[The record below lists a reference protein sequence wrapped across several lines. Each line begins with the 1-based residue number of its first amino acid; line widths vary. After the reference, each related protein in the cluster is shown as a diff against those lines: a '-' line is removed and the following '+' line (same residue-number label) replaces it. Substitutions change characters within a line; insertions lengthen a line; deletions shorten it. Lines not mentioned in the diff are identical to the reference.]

1 MKRVLV
7 APLDWGLG
15 HATRCIPI
23 IRALQARGCSVLLA
37 ASGDALQ
44 VLRQEF
50 PSLFYATLPAY
61 RPRYPAEGESMVWV
75 MAQQLPKFLR
85 VIRREHIALE
95 RIVREQ
101 SVDLVIADNRYG
113 CWSASVP
120 SIFITHQCTILMPR
134 RFGWLASIVARMNQR
149 SIKRFTRCWLPDYP
163 GEASLAGKLVECG
176 EPVRGSGQ
184 RYIGALSRLLP
195 ATPRQKRYDL
205 VCVFSGPEP
214 QRTLLEQLVTAQV
227 NASTLRVL
235 IVRGLPG
242 GRTLPPLET
251 RAEVVNFLA
260 SDALQEALEVS
271 HCVLARSGFS
281 TVMDL
286 AHVGGNAIF
295 VPTPGQTE
303 QAYLAARLTEKK
315 VAYSV
320 AQQDFH
326 LDTAWHQVPLYT
338 GFKPAVGA
346 RDVLLHGA
354 IDEALM
360 LS

>member
-23 IRALQARGCSVLLA
+23 IRALQARGCTVLLA
-37 ASGDALQ
+37 GSGDSLQ
-44 VLRQEF
+44 LLREEF
-50 PSLFYATLPAY
+50 PSLFYAALPAY
-61 RPRYPAEGESMVWV
+61 QPRYPATGGSMVWA
-75 MAQQLPKFLR
+75 MAQQLPKFLT
-85 VIRREHIALE
+85 VIRREHVALE
-95 RIVREQ
+95 RLVREQ

-134 RFGWLASIVARMNQR
+134 RFGWLASIVARMNRR

-163 GEASLAGKLVECG
+163 GESSLAGKLVACG
-176 EPVRGSGQ
+176 ESPHDTTH
-184 RYIGALSRLLP
+184 RYIGALSRLSP
-195 ATPRQKRYDL
+195 AVPREKRYDL

-214 QRTLLEQLVTAQV
+214 QRTLLEQVVMAQI
-227 NASTLRVL
+227 NHSTLRVL

-242 GRTLPPLET
+242 GRKVPPLET
-251 RAEVVNFLA
+251 RAEVVDFLA
-260 SDALQEALEVS
+260 SDALQTALES
-271 HCVLARSGFS
+271 SRCVLARSGFS

-303 QAYLAARLTEKK
+303 QEYLAARLMEKRI
-315 VAYSV
+315 AYSV

-326 LDTAWHQVPLYT
+326 LDTAWQQVSQYS
-338 GFKPAVGA
+338 GFAPVGGA
-346 RDVLLHGA
+346 RGILLDRA

>member
-23 IRALQARGCSVLLA
+23 IRALQARGCTVLLA
-37 ASGDALQ
+37 GSGDALQ
-44 VLRQEF
+44 VLCREF
-50 PSLFYATLPAY
+50 PALSHTTLPAY
-61 RPRYPAEGESMVWV
+61 RPRYPRTGKSMVWV
-75 MAQQLPKFLR
+75 MARQLPKFMT
-85 VIRREHIALE
+85 VIRREHVALE
-95 RIVREQ
+95 QIVKEQ
-101 SVDLVIADNRYG
+101 SVDLVISDNRYG

-134 RFGWLASIVARMNQR
+134 RFGWLASIVSRMNQR

-163 GEASLAGKLVECG
+163 GQESLAGRLVECD
-176 EPVRGSGQ
+176 EPAQGAGH
-184 RYIGALSRLLP
+184 RYIGALSRLSP
-195 ATPRQKRYDL
+195 AAVRTKRYDL

-214 QRTLLEQLVTAQV
+214 QRTLLEQQVTAQV
-227 NASTLRVL
+227 NSSTLRVL

-242 GRTLPPLET
+242 EHTLPPLET
-251 RAEVVNFLA
+251 RAEVVDFLA

-295 VPTPGQTE
+295 IPTPGQTE
-303 QAYLAARLTEKK
+303 QEYLAARLREKK
-315 VAYSV
+315 IVYSV

-326 LDTAWHQVPLYT
+326 LDTAWQQVQRYS
-338 GFKPAVGA
+338 GFTPAASGQRA
-346 RDVLLHGA
+346 LLQSA
-354 IDEALM
+354 LDEALM
-360 LS
+360 LT

>member
-23 IRALQARGCSVLLA
+23 IRALQARGCTVLLA
-37 ASGDALQ
+37 GSGDALQ

-50 PSLFYATLPAY
+50 PALSYAMLPAY
-61 RPRYPAEGESMVWV
+61 QPRYPRTGESMVWG
-75 MAQQLPKFLR
+75 MARQLPKFMN
-85 VIRREHIALE
+85 VIRREHVALE
-95 RIVREQ
+95 RFVQEQ
-101 SVDLVIADNRYG
+101 SVDLVISDNRYG

-134 RFGWLASIVARMNQR
+134 RFGWLASIVGRMNQR
-149 SIKRFTRCWLPDYP
+149 SMKRFTRCWLPDYP

-176 EPVRGSGQ
+176 EPRRDAAH
-184 RYIGALSRLLP
+184 RYIGALSRLAP
-195 ATPRQKRYDL
+195 AVAREKRYDL

-214 QRTLLEQLVTAQV
+214 QRTLLEQQVTAQV
-227 NASTLRVL
+227 NGSALRVL
-235 IVRGLPG
+235 IVRGVPD

-251 RAEVVNFLA
+251 RAEVVDFLA
-260 SDALQEALEVS
+260 SDALQVALETS

-303 QAYLAARLTEKK
+303 QEYLAARLREKK
-315 VAYSV
+315 IAYSV

-326 LDTAWHQVPLYT
+326 LDTAWQQVPLYT
-338 GFKPAVGA
+338 GFIPADGE
-346 RDVLLHGA
+346 RGVLLQRA

>member
-23 IRALQARGCSVLLA
+23 IRALQARGCTVLLA
-37 ASGDALQ
+37 GSGDSLQ
-44 VLRQEF
+44 LLRQEF
-50 PSLFYATLPAY
+50 PSLFYSALPAY
-61 RPRYPAEGESMVWV
+61 QPRYPTKGGSMVWA
-75 MAQQLPKFLR
+75 MARQLPKFLT
-85 VIRREHIALE
+85 VIRREHVALE
-95 RIVREQ
+95 RIVREE

-113 CWSASVP
+113 CWSVLVP

-134 RFGWLASIVARMNQR
+134 RFGWLASTVARMNQR

-176 EPVRGSGQ
+176 ESPPDTTH
-184 RYIGALSRLLP
+184 RYIGALSRLS
-195 ATPRQKRYDL
+195 AAVPRVKRYDL

-214 QRTLLEQLVTAQV
+214 QRTLLEQMVTEQI
-227 NASTLRVL
+227 NRSTLRVL
-235 IVRGLPG
+235 IVRGVPG
-242 GRTLPPLET
+242 GRTVRPLET
-251 RAEVVNFLA
+251 RAEVVDFLA
-260 SDALQEALEVS
+260 SDALQEALETCR
-271 HCVLARSGFS
+271 CVLARSGFS

-303 QAYLAARLTEKK
+303 QEYLAARLMEKRI
-315 VAYSV
+315 AYSV

-326 LDTAWHQVPLYT
+326 LDTAWQQALQYN
-338 GFKPAVGA
+338 GFTPVAGM
-346 RDVLLHGA
+346 RGMLLDRA
-354 IDEALM
+354 INEALT